1 MCVSDSGS
9 LANMDSLVIRTSTQ
23 QRGLT
28 RIGVLIKLVF
38 QVVVVVV
45 GLVSHREEIG
55 GVGVTQRDLA
65 GKAGIWTT
73 VFNGAVRESEA

>member
-1 MCVSDSGS
+1 M
-9 LANMDSLVIRTSTQ
+9 
-23 QRGLT
+23 
-28 RIGVLIKLVF
+28 
-38 QVVVVVV
+38 V